1 MELHELSARARKAFL
16 LRDWP
21 NAERFARELNRE
33 KPGTPEILLFL
44 GNIYTKMGDYNRAI
58 QAFQESLEL
67 DDENTEAY
75 NNIGIVYRLE
85 ENLPAAVGA
94 LERARELAPE
104 RADIWYNLANVH
116 KQMDEPEV
124 AETYYRKAIELDPG
138 LTRAYNNLGTLYQK
152 EGKQQEAEEFY
163 RRGISQDQNNPL
175 LQYNLGISYQ
185 EQQRID
191 DAISAFRQALKS
203 RPNWVDSLNNL
214 GILLEQKGEYEEA
227 ARIIGSAL
235 KIEADNPKLNNNM
248 GVVLSAQGRH
258 NEAVGYLR
266 RAVEENPRYSRASLN
281 LGTELEELGEY
292 DDAWD
297 HLLKLKAEAPSDL
310 EIREKIARL
319 ALKSGKMRQAKEEIR
334 FILDHNPNAGFAYS
348 LLGKIHLAAG
358 DRKRAVQAYAKAISL
373 DRDDLETS
381 LNLAL
386 LYKEMK
392 EHERAIAQA
401 SDILS
406 RKPDHYSAQLLLGK
420 LYLYRNL
427 YTEALALLEP
437 LYERYPYDE
446 ELLETLIRAHKGA
459 GNREKALRFTEELVH
474 LQSERDGTLDLEKL
488 EQTLHIYEEAIEAY
502 AEEHERV
509 WEENLK
515 RLTDRDEAEPEAEE
529 IKEEESL
536 FFDAIPDL
544 DQPAAILDV
553 GGIEPVIVINE
564 DEERL
569 RLKEMEEEILSPP
582 PEEEDEE
589 EPPPFRS
596 EVAMIGPAG
605 APQPAPQAPGTAGGG
620 AGQGADGGESAGS
633 GGFSGNVSVNVPIQ
647 MPAATRMELG
657 GALRLD
663 EHISRREN
671 RTITRRVRRGKPGGK
686 EPDTTPE
693 ESAPPEP
700 REERPAELLKYLEDL
715 TDYLPE
721 ERKHEFDHSDMRLR
735 LEALRERLEG
745 RPSLRQQ
752 LERLRPPAEPDKDLR
767 LNSDSIESTLSFM
780 GNLSTYLPNKEIG
793 VALHHRIAD
802 ILKNMKREKHGST

>member
-21 NAERFARELNRE
+21 NAERFARELNVQ
-33 KPGTPEILLFL
+33 KPGTPGILLFL

-67 DDENTEAY
+67 DDKNTEAY

-163 RRGISQDQNNPL
+163 RRGISRDENNPL

-185 EQQRID
+185 EQQRVD
-191 DAISAFRQALKS
+191 EAISAFRRALKS
-203 RPNWVDSLNNL
+203 RPNWVDGLNNL
-214 GILLEQKGEYEEA
+214 GILLEERGEYEEA
-227 ARIIGSAL
+227 ARVIGNAL
-235 KIEADNPKLNNNM
+235 QIEADNPKLNNNM

-258 NEAVGYLR
+258 NEAIDYLR
-266 RAVEENPRYSRASLN
+266 RAVEGNPNYSRASLN

-292 DDAWD
+292 GDAWD
-297 HLLKLKAEAPSDL
+297 HLQKLKAETPADL

-348 LLGKIHLAAG
+348 LLGKIHLASG

-392 EHERAIAQA
+392 EHERSIAQA

-406 RKPDHYSAQLLLGK
+406 RDPNHYAAKLLLGK
-420 LYLYRNL
+420 LYLYQNL
-427 YTEALALLEP
+427 YSEALSLLEP
-437 LYERYPYDE
+437 LYERFPYDE

-459 GNREKALRFTEELVH
+459 GNREEALRFTEELVH
-474 LQSERDGTLDLEKL
+474 LQSERDSTLDLEKL
-488 EQTLHIYEEAIEAY
+488 EQTLHLYEEAVEAY

-515 RLTDRDEAEPEAEE
+515 RLTDRDEAEPEPEE

-589 EPPPFRS
+589 EPPPLRS
-596 EVAMIGPAG
+596 EVAMIGPA
-605 APQPAPQAPGTAGGG
+605 ASPQPAAQPESPTPASAAGGDSG
-620 AGQGADGGESAGS
+620 DRGSDGG
-633 GGFSGNVSVNVPIQ
+633 GFAGNVSVNVPIQ
-647 MPAATRMELG
+647 MPAATRMEIAG
-657 GALRLD
+657 GLRLD
-663 EHISRREN
+663 EHISRREKQK
-671 RTITRRVRRGKPGGK
+671 ITRKLRRGKPGKG
-686 EPDTTPE
+686 EPGESPQGAAPAEDVE
-693 ESAPPEP
+693 EK
-700 REERPAELLKYLEDL
+700 PAELLKYLEDL

-721 ERKHEFDHSDMRLR
+721 ERKHEYEQSDMRLR

-745 RPSLRQQ
+745 KPSLRQQ
-752 LERLRPPAEPDKDLR
+752 LERLRPPSSPREDLR

-780 GNLSTYLPNKEIG
+780 GDLSTYLPNKEIG

-802 ILKNMKREKHGST
+802 ILKNMKRDKHGAT